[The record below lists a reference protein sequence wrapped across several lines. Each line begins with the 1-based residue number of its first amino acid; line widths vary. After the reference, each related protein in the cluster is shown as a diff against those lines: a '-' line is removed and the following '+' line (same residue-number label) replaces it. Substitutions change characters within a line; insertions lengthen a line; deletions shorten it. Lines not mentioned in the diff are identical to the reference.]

1 MTDVIE
7 MKSLSLELAKKI
19 ADAALA
25 HARAK
30 GLKIHVTV
38 TDVLGAPLVYQREPG
53 APMPA
58 REFSERKA
66 YTALNFKKPTS
77 SWKQRLAE
85 NPHLATGLSQHP
97 NITMIAGGLPILVD
111 GDVVGAIG
119 IAGGLEEDDEIV
131 AQAALDTVLN

>member
-1 MTDVIE
+1 MTDVLDL
-7 MKSLSLELAKKI
+7 KSLSLELAKKI
-19 ADAALA
+19 ADSAID
-25 HARAK
+25 HSRAK
-30 GLKIHVTV
+30 GLKMHVTV
-38 TDVLGAPLVYQREPG
+38 LDVLGAPLVYQRDPG

-77 SWKQRLAE
+77 SWKQRLSE

-97 NITMIAGGLPILVD
+97 NITMIAGGLPIVID
-111 GDVVGAIG
+111 GTVVGAIG

-131 AQAALDTVLN
+131 AQAALDSVLS